1 MKKLTAIVFGL
12 IVFVS
17 GIDFAQDN
25 AATDLNLP
33 KMTIEQRM
41 NRLMLNTAGVIANS
55 IGYIKSIGG
64 NASDLGKYIG
74 NVFSEGWSSLKGSG
88 PKVFVETMY
97 KNYQSDL
104 DNKFEILEQTDKSV
118 TYKVNRFL
126 GSKMAYYYND
136 NVTEQDIDDCYEQ
149 LISTI
154 ANSVGLKYSQEVV
167 PDGVVITISE

>member
-1 MKKLTAIVFGL
+1 MKKPIAIIFVL

-17 GIDFAQDN
+17 GINFAQDN
-25 AATDLNLP
+25 AATDIKLP
-33 KMTIEQRM
+33 KMTLEQRM
-41 NRLMLNTAGVIANS
+41 NRLMLNTAGMIANS

-74 NVFSEGWSSLKGSG
+74 NVFSEGWSSLRGTG

-97 KNYQSDL
+97 KNYQSDP

-126 GSKMAYYYND
+126 GSEMVYYYGN
-136 NVTEQDIDDCYEQ
+136 NVTKQDIDDCYEQ
-149 LISTI
+149 LIKTI
-154 ANSVGLKYSQEVV
+154 ANSVRLKYSQEVV